1 MEYLIEHG
9 VNVNIEDRHGQ
20 TPLFESCLS
29 NDLNSVKS
37 LVDHGADINKKKKN
51 KMDETPLFISYLI
64 YRNNIFGTDDLNR
77 DIIRYLLEYGACI
90 NE

>member
-1 MEYLIEHG
+1 VEYLIEHG

-37 LVDHGADINKKKKN
+37 LVDHGADINKKKK
-51 KMDETPLFISYLI
+51 KK
-64 YRNNIFGTDDLNR
+64 
-77 DIIRYLLEYGACI
+77 
-90 NE
+90 